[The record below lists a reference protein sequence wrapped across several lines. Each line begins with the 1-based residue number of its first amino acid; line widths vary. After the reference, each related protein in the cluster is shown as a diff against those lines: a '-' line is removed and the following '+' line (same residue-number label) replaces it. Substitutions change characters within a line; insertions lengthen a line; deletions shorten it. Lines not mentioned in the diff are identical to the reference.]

1 MVFSPLVMPFDII
14 QRGKPMA
21 KAISIVDLEKR
32 YEDNVVLK
40 ELSLEVPEGSIFGLI
55 GPNGAGKSTLIG
67 VLTGLLSYE
76 GGSIE
81 INGLGLVPE
90 NELAIKRQISSV
102 LQPPLLFE
110 QFTSLEFIE
119 YVCDIYEIDK
129 GGLIEKAYSL
139 MDFFEIKDFAKIKV
153 NKLSSGSRKKLAFTT
168 AVLVEP
174 KVMLLDEPFEAV
186 DVISID
192 RMKTVLRKLKA
203 RGVTI
208 IVTSHI
214 LEVVEN
220 LCDDIAILHN
230 GFITAYLDEIS
241 RRELQK
247 DSSLHEIFEK
257 YVEVEHKDDIVDWL

>member
-1 MVFSPLVMPFDII
+1 
-14 QRGKPMA
+14 MA
-21 KAISIVDLEKR
+21 DKAISIRNLVKS
-32 YEDNVVLK
+32 YENKPVLTQ
-40 ELSLEVPEGSIFGLI
+40 LNLEVPDGTIFGLI

-67 VLTGLLSYE
+67 ILTGLLNYE
-76 GGSIE
+76 HGDIYIDGKAL
-81 INGLGLVPE
+81 NPE
-90 NELAIKRQISSV
+90 NELDIKKKISSV

-119 YVCDIYEIDK
+119 YVCDIYEIEK
-129 GGLIEKAYSL
+129 EGLIEKAFSL
-139 MDFFEIKDFAKIKV
+139 MDYFEIKDFAKIKI

-174 KVMLLDEPFEAV
+174 RIMLLDEPFEAV

-192 RMKTVLRKLKA
+192 RMKTILRKLKA
-203 RGVTI
+203 KGVTI

-230 GFITAYLDEIS
+230 GSITTYLDRVS
-241 RRELQK
+241 RKELQK
-247 DSSLHEIFEK
+247 DASLHEIFEK
-257 YVEVEHKDDIVDWL
+257 YVGVEHKDDIVDWL

>member
-1 MVFSPLVMPFDII
+1 
-14 QRGKPMA
+14 MA
-21 KAISIVDLEKR
+21 KAVSINELEKR
-32 YEDNVVLK
+32 YEDKVVLK
-40 ELSLEVPEGSIFGLI
+40 DLSLEVPEGSIFGLI

-76 GGSIE
+76 GGDIE
-81 INGLGLVPE
+81 ISGLELSSE
-90 NELAIKRQISSV
+90 NELEIKRQISSV

-119 YVCDIYEIDK
+119 YVCEIYEISKD
-129 GGLIEKAYSL
+129 GLIEKAYSL

-153 NKLSSGSRKKLAFTT
+153 NKLSSGSRKKLAFVT

-174 KVMLLDEPFEAV
+174 KVMFLDEPFEAV
-186 DVISID
+186 DVISIE
-192 RMKTVLRKLKA
+192 RMKTVLRRLKA
-203 RGVTI
+203 KGVTI

-220 LCDDIAILHN
+220 LCDDIAILHD
-230 GFITAYLDEIS
+230 GLIIAYLDEIS